1 MKQASYLILS
11 ILIITGCANS
21 SQRPD
26 VVDRSVAQ
34 KVQSVTF
41 AMVVDIDRVVIAGN
55 RAVGAA
61 AGAVIGAAA
70 GQSATDSEVES
81 GIAGVLG
88 GLVGSAVGSAI
99 GDAATRKDAIELLLE
114 LDNGKTISII
124 QEESQYMF
132 AVGQRVKIIKSS
144 GKSRVLPLE

>member
-11 ILIITGCANS
+11 ILIITGCASS

-34 KVQSVTF
+34 KAQSVTF
-41 AMVVDIDRVVIAGN
+41 ATVVDIDRVVIAGD
-55 RAVGAA
+55 RVVGAV
-61 AGAVIGAAA
+61 AGAVIGSAA

-99 GDAATRKDAIELLLE
+99 GDTATRKAAIELLLE

>member
-11 ILIITGCANS
+11 ILIITGCAYS

-34 KVQSVTF
+34 RAQSVTF
-41 AMVVDIDRVVIAGN
+41 ATVVDIDRVVIAGD
-55 RAVGAA
+55 REVGAA
-61 AGAVIGAAA
+61 AGALIGAA
-70 GQSATDSEVES
+70 GQSVSDSDIES
-81 GIAGVLG
+81 GVGGILG

-99 GDAATRKDAIELLLE
+99 GDTATRKAAIELLLE
-114 LDNGKTISII
+114 LDNGKAISII

>member
-11 ILIITGCANS
+11 ILIITSCAYS

-26 VVDRSVAQ
+26 VVDRSIAQ
-34 KVQSVTF
+34 KAQSVTF
-41 AMVVDIDRVVIAGN
+41 ATVVDIDKVVIAGD
-55 RAVGAA
+55 ADVGAT

-70 GQSATDSEVES
+70 GQSVSDSDIES
-81 GIAGVLG
+81 GIGGILG

-99 GDAATRKDAIELLLE
+99 GDRATQKLAIELLLE

-124 QEESQYMF
+124 QQESQYEF
-132 AVGQRVKIIKSS
+132 LVGQRVKIIKSS
-144 GKSRVLPLE
+144 GISRVLPLE

>member
-11 ILIITGCANS
+11 ILIITGCAYS

-34 KVQSVTF
+34 KAQSVTF
-41 AMVVDIDRVVIAGN
+41 ATVVDVDRVVIAGD
-55 RAVGAA
+55 REVGAV

-99 GDAATRKDAIELLLE
+99 GLSLIH
-114 LDNGKTISII
+114 I
-124 QEESQYMF
+124 
-132 AVGQRVKIIKSS
+132 
-144 GKSRVLPLE
+144 

>member
-11 ILIITGCANS
+11 ILIITGCVYS

-34 KVQSVTF
+34 RAQSVTF
-41 AMVVDIDRVVIAGN
+41 ATVVGIDRVVIAGD
-55 RAVGAA
+55 REVGAA
-61 AGAVIGAAA
+61 AGALIGAAA
-70 GQSATDSEVES
+70 GQSVSDSEIES
-81 GIAGVLG
+81 GIGGVLG
-88 GLVGSAVGSAI
+88 GLVGSAVGSAV
-99 GDAATRKDAIELLLE
+99 GDTATRKAAIELLLE

-132 AVGQRVKIIKSS
+132 AVGQKVKIIKSS

>member
-11 ILIITGCANS
+11 ILIITGCVYS

-34 KVQSVTF
+34 RAQSVTF
-41 AMVVDIDRVVIAGN
+41 ATVVDIDRVVIAGD
-55 RAVGAA
+55 REVGAA
-61 AGAVIGAAA
+61 AGALIGAAA
-70 GQSATDSEVES
+70 GQSVSDSEIES
-81 GIAGVLG
+81 GVGGILG

-99 GDAATRKDAIELLLE
+99 GDKATRKAAIELLLE

>member
-11 ILIITGCANS
+11 ILIITGCVYS

-34 KVQSVTF
+34 RAQSVTF
-41 AMVVDIDRVVIAGN
+41 ATVVDIDRVVIAGD
-55 RAVGAA
+55 REVGAA
-61 AGAVIGAAA
+61 AGALIGAAA
-70 GQSATDSEVES
+70 GQSVSDSEIES
-81 GIAGVLG
+81 GIGGVLG

-99 GDAATRKDAIELLLE
+99 GDTATRKAAIELLLE

>member
-11 ILIITGCANS
+11 ILIITGCVYS

-34 KVQSVTF
+34 RAQSVTF
-41 AMVVDIDRVVIAGN
+41 ATVVDIDRVVIAGD
-55 RAVGAA
+55 REVGAA
-61 AGAVIGAAA
+61 AGALIGAAA
-70 GQSATDSEVES
+70 GQSVSDSEIES
-81 GIAGVLG
+81 GIGGVLG
-88 GLVGSAVGSAI
+88 GLVGSAVGSAV
-99 GDAATRKDAIELLLE
+99 GDTATRKAAIELLLE

>member
-1 MKQASYLILS
+1 
-11 ILIITGCANS
+11 
-21 SQRPD
+21 

-34 KVQSVTF
+34 KAQSVTF
-41 AMVVDIDRVVIAGN
+41 ATVVDIDRVVIAGD
-55 RAVGAA
+55 RVVGAV
-61 AGAVIGAAA
+61 AGAVIGSAA

-99 GDAATRKDAIELLLE
+99 GDTATRKAAIELLLG

>member
-11 ILIITGCANS
+11 ILIITGCAYS

-34 KVQSVTF
+34 RAQSVTF
-41 AMVVDIDRVVIAGN
+41 ATVVDIDRVVIAGD
-55 RAVGAA
+55 REVGAA
-61 AGAVIGAAA
+61 AGALIGAAA
-70 GQSATDSEVES
+70 GQSVSDSEIES
-81 GIAGVLG
+81 GVGGILG
-88 GLVGSAVGSAI
+88 GLAGSAVGSAI
-99 GDAATRKDAIELLLE
+99 GDTATRKAAIELLLE
-114 LDNGKTISII
+114 LDNGKAISII

>member
-11 ILIITGCANS
+11 ILIITGCVYS

-34 KVQSVTF
+34 RAQSVTF
-41 AMVVDIDRVVIAGN
+41 ATVVDIDRVVIAGD
-55 RAVGAA
+55 REVGAA
-61 AGAVIGAAA
+61 AGALIGAAA
-70 GQSATDSEVES
+70 GQSVSDSEIES
-81 GIAGVLG
+81 GIGGVLG

-99 GDAATRKDAIELLLE
+99 GDTATRKAAIELLLE
-114 LDNGKTISII
+114 LDNGKTISVI

>member
-11 ILIITGCANS
+11 ILIITGCVYS

-34 KVQSVTF
+34 RAQSVTF
-41 AMVVDIDRVVIAGN
+41 ATVVGIDRVVIAGD
-55 RAVGAA
+55 REVGAA
-61 AGAVIGAAA
+61 AGALIGAAA
-70 GQSATDSEVES
+70 GQSVSDSEIES
-81 GIAGVLG
+81 GIGGVLG
-88 GLVGSAVGSAI
+88 GLVGSAVGSAV
-99 GDAATRKDAIELLLE
+99 GDTATRKAAIELLLE

>member
-1 MKQASYLILS
+1 M
-11 ILIITGCANS
+11 
-21 SQRPD
+21 
-26 VVDRSVAQ
+26 
-34 KVQSVTF
+34 
-41 AMVVDIDRVVIAGN
+41 
-55 RAVGAA
+55 GAA
-61 AGAVIGAAA
+61 AGALIGAAA
-70 GQSATDSEVES
+70 GQSVSDSEIES
-81 GIAGVLG
+81 GVGGILG

-99 GDAATRKDAIELLLE
+99 GDTATRKAAIELLLE

>member
-1 MKQASYLILS
+1 MVHESRQFSTILTRS
-11 ILIITGCANS
+11 RLVS
-21 SQRPD
+21 SNQD
-26 VVDRSVAQ
+26 ATALQ
-34 KVQSVTF
+34 KDAIRITF
-41 AMVVDIDRVVIAGN
+41 ATVVDIDRVVIAGD
-55 RAVGAA
+55 REVGAA
-61 AGAVIGAAA
+61 AGALIGAAA
-70 GQSATDSEVES
+70 GQSVSDSEIES
-81 GIAGVLG
+81 GVGGVLG

-99 GDAATRKDAIELLLE
+99 GDTATRKAAIELLLD

>member
-1 MKQASYLILS
+1 MKQASYLIFS
-11 ILIITGCANS
+11 ILIITSCAYS

-34 KVQSVTF
+34 RAQSVTF
-41 AMVVDIDRVVIAGN
+41 ATVVDIDRVVIAGD
-55 RAVGAA
+55 REVGAA
-61 AGAVIGAAA
+61 AGALIGAAA
-70 GQSATDSEVES
+70 GQSVSDSEIES
-81 GIAGVLG
+81 GVGGILG

-99 GDAATRKDAIELLLE
+99 GDTATRKAAIELLLE
-114 LDNGKTISII
+114 LDNGKAISII

>member
-34 KVQSVTF
+34 KAQSVTF

>member
-1 MKQASYLILS
+1 MKQVSYLFLS
-11 ILIITGCANS
+11 IFIISSCAYS

-34 KVQSVTF
+34 RAQSVTY
-41 AMVVDIDRVVIAGN
+41 ATVVGIDRVIIAGD
-55 RAVGAA
+55 REVGAA
-61 AGAVIGAAA
+61 AGAAIGAAA
-70 GQSATDSEVES
+70 GQSVSDSDIES
-81 GIAGVLG
+81 GIGAVLV

-99 GDAATRKDAIELLLE
+99 GDTATRKAAIELLLE
-114 LDNGKTISII
+114 LDNGKAISII

>member
-11 ILIITGCANS
+11 ILIITGCAYS

-34 KVQSVTF
+34 KAQSVTF
-41 AMVVDIDRVVIAGN
+41 ATVVDIDRIVIAGN
-55 RAVGAA
+55 RAVGAT

-99 GDAATRKDAIELLLE
+99 GDAATRKDAIEVLLE

-132 AVGQRVKIIKSS
+132 AVGQRIKIIKSS

>member
-11 ILIITGCANS
+11 ILIITGCVYS

-34 KVQSVTF
+34 RAQSVTF
-41 AMVVDIDRVVIAGN
+41 ATVVDIDRVVIAGD
-55 RAVGAA
+55 REVGAA
-61 AGAVIGAAA
+61 AGALIGAAA
-70 GQSATDSEVES
+70 GQSVSDSEIES
-81 GIAGVLG
+81 GVGGILG

-99 GDAATRKDAIELLLE
+99 GDTATRKAAIELLLE